1 MIRFVMAAL
10 LALSLFVATGNV
22 RASDDVASS
31 GGTYSTTVPVTDTGD
46 AARDAAF
53 TNALAAVI
61 QKVAPQTVPTADVL
75 AQASSLVRNF
85 KYQRAASGSGL
96 QLQVDFDPG
105 SIQHLL
111 KQRGAG
117 AATASVPAAAG
128 TSAGASVAGG
138 AGGSGTLWV
147 GGLNSTSDFAAL
159 LSTLRQSPQLH
170 NIVPVGAH
178 DDGVLLQLDYDASLP
193 IVLTALISAGHL
205 QAAPAHPGADASAR
219 WVR

>member
-10 LALSLFVATGNV
+10 LALSLLFATSNV
-22 RASDDVASS
+22 RASDDAAPS
-31 GGTYSTTVPVTDTGD
+31 GGTYSTIVPVANTGD

-111 KQRGAG
+111 KQVGAG
-117 AATASVPAAAG
+117 AATASAPAAAG
-128 TSAGASVAGG
+128 TSAAASVATG

-147 GGLNSTSDFAAL
+147 EGLNSTSDFAAL
-159 LSTLRQSPQLH
+159 LSTLRRSPQLH

-178 DDGVLLQLDYDASLP
+178 NDGVLLQLDYDAPLAT
-193 IVLTALISAGHL
+193 VLTTLISAGHL
-205 QAAPAHPGADASAR
+205 QAAPAHLGADASLHWAP
-219 WVR
+219 